1 MGYGIPQR
9 LDQVVS
15 WCPECGEPAPCAY
28 CAEEA
33 AEREAERRQAVARWG
48 PGLVAFVR
56 DWLGLS
62 VVEDAGGDRVFWET
76 RRKTGELLGVGR
88 TEEWACAAAL
98 SELT

>member
-1 MGYGIPQR
+1 
-9 LDQVVS
+9 
-15 WCPECGEPAPCAY
+15 
-28 CAEEA
+28 
-33 AEREAERRQAVARWG
+33 
-48 PGLVAFVR
+48 VAFVR